1 MRIDAKMPFF
11 PLAHKSFILY
21 NGPEIFKYAILSDR
35 PIQSSRMKI
44 QDELLYKN
52 HTNDVYILPKSS
64 ERLNLKFSL
73 GF

>member
-1 MRIDAKMPFF
+1 MRIAAKMPFF
-11 PLAHKSFILY
+11 PIAYKSFILY

-35 PIQSSRMKI
+35 PIQNSRLEI
-44 QDELLYKN
+44 QDALLYKN
-52 HTNDVYILPKSS
+52 HTNDVYILSKSS

>member
-35 PIQSSRMKI
+35 PIQSSRLTM
-44 QDELLYKN
+44 YKN